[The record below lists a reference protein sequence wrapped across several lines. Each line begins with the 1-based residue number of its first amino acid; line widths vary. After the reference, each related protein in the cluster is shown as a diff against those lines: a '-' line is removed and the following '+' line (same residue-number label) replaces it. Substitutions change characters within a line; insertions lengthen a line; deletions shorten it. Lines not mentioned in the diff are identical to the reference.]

1 MLGAKVVPSGRV
13 AGQRKGRQFATM
25 AQFGLALGDPQL
37 ISRRLFI
44 LVIVLRPTYYKSSLA
59 KTAHFGI
66 TTKFLSMALKV
77 KFLPNRTTE
86 GRAQNVCVSCCSPST
101 LTGQL

>member
-1 MLGAKVVPSGRV
+1 MLGAKVLPSGRV

-44 LVIVLRPTYYKSSLA
+44 LIIVLRPTYYKSS
-59 KTAHFGI
+59 FG
-66 TTKFLSMALKV
+66 KNSSFW
-77 KFLPNRTTE
+77 NH
-86 GRAQNVCVSCCSPST
+86 N
-101 LTGQL
+101 